1 MYRLTLNA
9 PGPLFTRVSWPDGR
23 CRIAGRLWPIRQSGG
38 GKSGLHGDTV
48 AANGRRGRPQGKC
61 HRKQTAFGSPEVR
74 VKGCG
79 KSAPRGR
86 RRSWQGKP
94 HREQDQI
101 GVARRARKRGTRSV
115 IRPATRVGCLRR
127 PAMGAPDEWPSRRV
141 LANTRQAG
149 VGLPSKQNPA
159 YRPAGTFTATSHCN
173 KSLQQVHCNKTPR
186 PGCTATQSRLWRRRC
201 RGRRRRS
208 RRRRGFGGCSRRGR
222 RRHRRCLSGIPNDA
236 QHREHGYRNEDC
248 SLIHDFSFAMARIK
262 ISHDADGNY
271 IRMGDA
277 RSST

>member
-1 MYRLTLNA
+1 MFEVAGGDGGEISRRLLVGAICNLVAGQLLPVIDPRAADPAVAVEHECRVQRVHAPRTLRHV
-9 PGPLFTRVSWPDGR
+9 PLDVEGPRALIQPASWPDGR
-23 CRIAGRLWPIRQSGG
+23 CRIAGVCGPSSKPGG

-101 GVARRARKRGTRSV
+101 GVAGRARKRGARSV

-127 PAMGAPDEWPSRRV
+127 LAMGAPDEWPSRRD

-149 VGLPSKQNPA
+149 VGLSSRQNPA
-159 YRPAGTFTATSHCN
+159 YRPAGNFITGVSGWTRM
-173 KSLQQVHCNKTPR
+173 Q
-186 PGCTATQSRLWRRRC
+186 RRAIV
-201 RGRRRRS
+201 RRRS
-208 RRRRGFGGCSRRGR
+208 V
-222 RRHRRCLSGIPNDA
+222 SGQVPIVV
-236 QHREHGYRNEDC
+236 
-248 SLIHDFSFAMARIK
+248 LIHGALSLDFTAKFQSAR
-262 ISHDADGNY
+262 
-271 IRMGDA
+271 
-277 RSST
+277 

>member
-1 MYRLTLNA
+1 MNRLTLQA
-9 PGPLFTRVSWPDGR
+9 PGPYSAMS
-23 CRIAGRLWPIRQSGG
+23 AGRTAAAGLLGVCGPSSKPGG

-101 GVARRARKRGTRSV
+101 GVAGRARKRGARSV

-127 PAMGAPDEWPSRRV
+127 PAMGAPDEWPSRRNFGQHSASRCWAI
-141 LANTRQAG
+141 LQTEPGLQASWQ
-149 VGLPSKQNPA
+149 LHFSK
-159 YRPAGTFTATSHCN
+159 RPRAIC
-173 KSLQQVHCNKTPR
+173 K
-186 PGCTATQSRLWRRRC
+186 ATQSRLWRRGSRGRRCRLRRSHGC
-201 RGRRRRS
+201 RGRRCHRFGSCSRLGRRS
-208 RRRRGFGGCSRRGR
+208 
-222 RRHRRCLSGIPNDA
+222 HRWGVHAIPNDA
-236 QHREHGYRNEDC
+236 QHCEHGYGNEKG
-248 SLIHDFSFAMARIK
+248 SLIHNFFFLRDSAQ
-262 ISHDADGNY
+262 SQ
-271 IRMGDA
+271 
-277 RSST
+277 

>member
-1 MYRLTLNA
+1 M
-9 PGPLFTRVSWPDGR
+9 
-23 CRIAGRLWPIRQSGG
+23 
-38 GKSGLHGDTV
+38 

-61 HRKQTAFGSPEVR
+61 HRKQTACGSPQVR

-101 GVARRARKRGTRSV
+101 GVAGRARKRGARSV

-127 PAMGAPDEWPSRRV
+127 LAMGAPDEWPSRRD

-159 YRPAGTFTATSHCN
+159 YRPAGNFLLGVSDCPPSAERHWRQ
-173 KSLQQVHCNKTPR
+173 SLRSEASANRVLTRGALRLDLAAKFQFDSK
-186 PGCTATQSRLWRRRC
+186 QSRLA
-201 RGRRRRS
+201 S
-208 RRRRGFGGCSRRGR
+208 
-222 RRHRRCLSGIPNDA
+222 A
-236 QHREHGYRNEDC
+236 
-248 SLIHDFSFAMARIK
+248 
-262 ISHDADGNY
+262 
-271 IRMGDA
+271 
-277 RSST
+277 